1 MNRLAKK
8 FNNKGSSKLE
18 INDSTWYAG
27 SDPEIDRVKWEKG
40 THQFNWKGYPSIFV
54 INSIID
60 PEPLPFDKV
69 RGEMMAGYQE
79 QLENDWI
86 RQLKEKYPVKIDSME
101 LNSVKKR
108 ISNE

>member
-1 MNRLAKK
+1 MIQQLQTK
-8 FNNKGSSKLE
+8 
-18 INDSTWYAG
+18 
-27 SDPEIDRVKWEKG
+27 KWEKG
-40 THQFNWKGYPSIFV
+40 PHQINWKGYPSILV

-60 PEPLPFDKV
+60 PVPLPFEKV